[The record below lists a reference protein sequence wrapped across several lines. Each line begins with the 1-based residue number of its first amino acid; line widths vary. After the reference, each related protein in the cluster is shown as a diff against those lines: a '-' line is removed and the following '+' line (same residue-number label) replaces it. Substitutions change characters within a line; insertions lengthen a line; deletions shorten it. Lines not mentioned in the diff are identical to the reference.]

1 MRVFLLFLLT
11 LLLLPSIAFAK
22 GKVWTENFASDQN
35 WRVYTQVPSSAT
47 RQGPTFLGNAQHVCL
62 NATAPVSCPA
72 GATLYGHPG
81 SGWRADLA
89 AIPDARWIWAP
100 GVTGATTPADLA
112 RYVFA
117 RDVGIPL
124 RGVVTQAWLWVSTD
138 DLATVYVNGTL
149 IGTVGSITNPS
160 VSTMAQNALTRFN
173 IAAALKGGR
182 NTVAVVGQNG
192 PPSFGPCAVACSYAQ
207 NPAGTVL
214 GGYVKYVLPRKP

>member
-1 MRVFLLFLLT
+1 MTNVDLWVALAVATGVT
-11 LLLLPSIAFAK
+11 LALALVAF
-22 GKVWTENFASDQN
+22 
-35 WRVYTQVPSSAT
+35 
-47 RQGPTFLGNAQHVCL
+47 
-62 NATAPVSCPA
+62 
-72 GATLYGHPG
+72 
-81 SGWRADLA
+81 
-89 AIPDARWIWAP
+89 WIWMLIDCLTRESKA
-100 GVTGATTPADLA
+100 GQDRLVWAL
-112 RYVFA
+112 V
-117 RDVGIPL
+117 I
-124 RGVVTQAWLWVSTD
+124 VVTQAWLWVSTD

>member
-11 LLLLPSIAFAK
+11 LLLLPSLAFAK

-35 WRVYTQVPSSAT
+35 WRVYTQVPNSAT

-81 SGWRADLA
+81 HGWRADLA

-100 GVTGATTPADLA
+100 GVTGATTPSDLA
-112 RYVFA
+112 RYAFA
-117 RDVGIPL
+117 RDVGIPQ
-124 RGVVTQAWLWVSTD
+124 RAVVTQAWLWVSTD
-138 DLATVYVNGTL
+138 DLAAVYVNGTL

-192 PPSFGPCAVACSYAQ
+192 PPSFGPCPVACSYAQ